1 MTEGRIMISQ
11 LKWAWSLTKG
21 HGLHLFVFFLMELIG
36 IASALLFIV
45 WSKRTI
51 DLAMDSATTGYR
63 HAMYVAVS
71 YLLLGLLVRGYAA
84 WLSERTKMSMLIELQ
99 NALVKSQMSAAWHF
113 ARNWHSGDMHVRIN
127 EDAGEV
133 VQMVGGTFLS
143 YLLTGIRLVAS
154 FGLLWSMDPMLAW
167 LILAISPLLIFSKFY
182 FRKLRSLNRQLK
194 KAQSDLGHVIQE
206 NLRFGMLVRA
216 LSLQRIRWNKME
228 KNQQDIYGIR
238 SSLLNFSTLSQGI
251 MKWTI
256 NGGFLLTF
264 IWGVNRLHT
273 GQISFGTMTAFLQL
287 VGRIQTPMFMLMSFP
302 PLFVRFRTATERVQ
316 QMLGVEQEEDVP
328 QEHLS
333 GLKGISL
340 RQLGFRYAD
349 RYVVEN
355 LDAELCPGRPVA
367 VVGSSGTGKT
377 TLMRL
382 LLALIKPDKGEI
394 VWKTGQGDVHL
405 SNRHRINLA
414 YVPQG
419 DKLFSGTVREN
430 LLVEESKG
438 FEERA
443 KVALYLACAEFVYD
457 LPEGLD
463 TVIGE
468 LGFGFSEGQA
478 QRIALARS
486 LMRDCPV
493 WLFDEVTSALD
504 TSTAK
509 EVIRRILQAGKEKIL
524 VFVTHDQKLAD
535 LCDQKIYV

>member
-1 MTEGRIMISQ
+1 MTEDRNMISQ
-11 LKWAWSLTKG
+11 LKWAWSLARG
-21 HGLHLFVFFLMELIG
+21 HGFQLFVFFIMGLVG

-51 DLAMDSATTGYR
+51 DLAMDSTATGYQ
-63 HAMYVAVS
+63 HALYVAIS
-71 YLLLGLLVRGYAA
+71 CLLISLLVRGYAT
-84 WLSERTKMSMLIELQ
+84 WLNERTKISMLIELQ
-99 NALVKSQMSAAWHF
+99 NALVKSQMSAVWHF
-113 ARNWHSGDMHVRIN
+113 VGNWHSGDMHLRIH
-127 EDAGEV
+127 EDTSEV
-133 VQMVGGTFLS
+133 VQMVGGVFLS
-143 YLLTGIRLVAS
+143 YLLTGIRLFAS

-167 LILAISPLLIFSKFY
+167 LILAISPLFIFSRFY
-182 FRKLRSLNRQLK
+182 FRKLRSLNSQLK
-194 KAQSDLGHVIQE
+194 RAQSSLGHVIQE
-206 NLRFGMLVRA
+206 NIRFGLLVRA
-216 LSLQRIRWNKME
+216 LSLQRVRWKKME
-228 KNQQDIYGIR
+228 ENQRDIYGIR
-238 SSLLNFSTLSQGI
+238 FRLLNLSTLSQGV

-264 IWGVNRLHT
+264 IWGVNSLHT

-287 VGRIQTPMFMLMSFP
+287 VGRIQTPMLMLMGFP
-302 PLFVRFRTATERVQ
+302 PLFVRFRTAAERLQ
-316 QMLGVEQEEDVP
+316 DMLGVEQEEDAP
-328 QEHLS
+328 QEVLL

-340 RQLGFRYAD
+340 RRLGFRYAD

-377 TLMRL
+377 TLIRL

-394 VWKTGQGDVHL
+394 IWKTSQGDVQL
-405 SNRHRINLA
+405 SSRHRINLT

-430 LLVEESKG
+430 LLVEENEA
-438 FEERA
+438 FEERVKA
-443 KVALYLACAEFVYD
+443 ALYLACAEFVYD
-457 LPEGLD
+457 LPKGLE
-463 TVIGE
+463 TVVGE
-468 LGFGFSEGQA
+468 LGFGFSEGQM

-504 TSTAK
+504 PNTAK
-509 EVIRRILQAGKEKIL
+509 EVIGRIMQAGKEKIL

-535 LCDQKIYV
+535 LCDQKIHV